1 MPPKKDINSAKLPYS
16 CQFETI
22 GLHSSTDMKYTS
34 RILFLTLC
42 VAFQSACSNQ
52 AAYVGESF
60 SNDSPFKLKTDRDTA
75 QACESVR
82 RALLGQG
89 YLIDLA
95 SSEEVKA
102 RKATRGEGKQNAF
115 IEMNAACVPDSNG
128 STVFATGVLS
138 NYAMKMSSSSASVGV
153 AAIGSIS
160 LPIGQSVDSLV
171 KVSEETID
179 DTAFYKR
186 FFSAVETILGEIEA
200 DKPAEDIAEE
210 VAEPEPTSQAM
221 AQPAIWPELF
231 PEPADTL
238 EAPADVEPASQP
250 VTQPTILPEFFPG
263 SAAAEVPPVPVQ
275 VAPETTFEA
284 SPTQAVPETVS
295 QTPSAP
301 EIAPQPPVQTES
313 EIIPVVYQEQAEPGA
328 TPQSSPSP
336 ELPASA
342 SAPFQVQLNQ
352 APEPVGTPELGQPT
366 VSVIDDEE
374 PMGISAEPMPAQGPV
389 GLPAVSQLAPI
400 QPTSVARKPVPIAV
414 QKALDAAAAAA
425 PAVAPS
431 APPPAVEDLF

>member
-1 MPPKKDINSAKLPYS
+1 
-16 CQFETI
+16 
-22 GLHSSTDMKYTS
+22 MKYTS

-52 AAYVGESF
+52 AAYIGESF

-210 VAEPEPTSQAM
+210 VAEPEPTSQPM

-231 PEPADTL
+231 PEQVDTV
-238 EAPADVEPASQP
+238 EASADVEPASRP
-250 VTQPTILPEFFPG
+250 LTQPTILPEFFPG
-263 SAAAEVPPVPVQ
+263 SAAADVPPEPVSVQ
-275 VAPETTFEA
+275 VAPETTVEA
-284 SPTQAVPETVS
+284 SPTQTSPEMTS
-295 QTPSAP
+295 PAPSAP
-301 EIAPQPPVQTES
+301 EIAPQSPAQTEPD
-313 EIIPVVYQEQAEPGA
+313 I
-328 TPQSSPSP
+328 TSP
-336 ELPASA
+336 PASA
-342 SAPFQVQLNQ
+342 SAPFKVQLNQ
-352 APEPVGTPELGQPT
+352 ATEAATAPT
-366 VSVIDDEE
+366 VAPDQRQPSVSAIEDEE
-374 PMGISAEPMPAQGPV
+374 PMGISPEPMPAQEPT
-389 GLPAVSQLAPI
+389 GLAAASQVAAGMPAADVSQLAPI
-400 QPTSVARKPVPIAV
+400 QPTSVARKPVPMAV
-414 QKALDAAAAAA
+414 KRATDAAVETP
-425 PAVAPS
+425 PAEAPS
-431 APPPAVEDLF
+431 APTSVVEDLF